1 MAGAGILEVKE
12 VTKKFGGLAALKEV
26 SFTVGTGEIKAMI
39 GPNGAGKTTMFDV
52 LTGILRPTAGDVF
65 LKGSSVV
72 GMRPDEITGMGMI
85 RTFQTIRLFDGMT
98 ALENV
103 MVGCH
108 CRMKAGFLSN
118 GLRLPAARREE
129 ALLREEAM
137 EVLHEVGLH
146 TRANEI
152 GTNLPYGQQRLLELA
167 RALASRPDILLL
179 DEPAAGLNQ
188 YETGELSSLLSGFRD
203 KGLTILIV
211 EHDMGLVMQMSDEIV
226 VLDYGEVIA
235 RGTPDEVQKH
245 TSPQGRYHP
254 GATWEDHDDH
264 RRQRRRQVH
273 TSADGRGPQ
282 QGQARA
288 GHL

>member
-1 MAGAGILEVKE
+1 MAPDTILEIKE
-12 VTKKFGGLAALKEV
+12 VTRLFGGLAALKDV
-26 SFTVGTGEIKAMI
+26 SFTVERGKIKAMI

-52 LTGILRPTAGDVF
+52 LTGILRPTSGDVF
-65 LKGSSVV
+65 LKGESVV
-72 GMRPDEITGMGMI
+72 GRRPDQITERGMI
-85 RTFQTIRLFDGMT
+85 RTFQTVRLFEGMT

-108 CRMKAGFLSN
+108 CRMESGFVSN
-118 GLRLPAARREE
+118 SLRLPSARREE
-129 ALLREEAM
+129 ALLREEAIAA
-137 EVLHEVGLH
+137 LKDVGLH

-167 RALASRPDILLL
+167 RALASKPDILLL

-188 YETGELSSLLSGFRD
+188 YETGELSSLLLGFRG

-235 RGTPDEVQKH
+235 SGTPEVVQND
-245 TSPQGRYHP
+245 PRVIEAYLGIE
-254 GATWEDHDDH
+254 A
-264 RRQRRRQVH
+264 
-273 TSADGRGPQ
+273 
-282 QGQARA
+282 
-288 GHL
+288 

>member
-235 RGTPDEVQKH
+235 RGTPDEVQND
-245 TSPQGRYHP
+245 PRVIEAYLGIE
-254 GATWEDHDDH
+254 A
-264 RRQRRRQVH
+264 
-273 TSADGRGPQ
+273 
-282 QGQARA
+282 
-288 GHL
+288 

>member
-1 MAGAGILEVKE
+1 MAGEAILEIKG
-12 VTKKFGGLAALKEV
+12 VTKRFGGLAALKEV
-26 SFTVGTGEIKAMI
+26 SFSVATGEIKAMI

-65 LKGSSVV
+65 LKGRSIT
-72 GMRPDEITGMGMI
+72 GMRPDEITGLGMI
-85 RTFQTIRLFDGMT
+85 RTFQTIKLFEGMT

-108 CRMKAGFLSN
+108 CRMEAGFISN

-129 ALLREEAM
+129 LLLREAAL
-137 EVLHEVGLH
+137 EVLHDVGLH

-167 RALASRPDILLL
+167 RALASKPDILLL

-188 YETGELSSLLSGFRD
+188 YETGELSNLLEGFRD
-203 KGLTILIV
+203 RGLTILIV

-235 RGTPDEVQKH
+235 RGTPEDVQND
-245 TSPQGRYHP
+245 PRVIEAYLGIE
-254 GATWEDHDDH
+254 A
-264 RRQRRRQVH
+264 
-273 TSADGRGPQ
+273 
-282 QGQARA
+282 
-288 GHL
+288 

>member
-1 MAGAGILEVKE
+1 MAPDTILEIKE
-12 VTKKFGGLAALKEV
+12 VTRLFGGLAALKDV
-26 SFTVGTGEIKAMI
+26 SFTVERGKIKAMI

-52 LTGILRPTAGDVF
+52 LTGILRPTSGDVF
-65 LKGSSVV
+65 LKGESVV
-72 GMRPDEITGMGMI
+72 GRRPDQITERGMI
-85 RTFQTIRLFDGMT
+85 RTFQTVRLFEGMT

-108 CRMKAGFLSN
+108 CRMESGFVSN
-118 GLRLPAARREE
+118 SLRLPSARREE
-129 ALLREEAM
+129 ALLREEAIAA
-137 EVLHEVGLH
+137 LKDVGLH

-167 RALASRPDILLL
+167 RALASKPDILLL

-188 YETGELSSLLSGFRD
+188 YETGELSSLLLDFRG

-235 RGTPDEVQKH
+235 SGTPEVVQND
-245 TSPQGRYHP
+245 PRVIEAYLGIE
-254 GATWEDHDDH
+254 A
-264 RRQRRRQVH
+264 
-273 TSADGRGPQ
+273 
-282 QGQARA
+282 
-288 GHL
+288 

>member
-129 ALLREEAM
+129 ALLRP
-137 EVLHEVGLH
+137 
-146 TRANEI
+146 TR
-152 GTNLPYGQQRLLELA
+152 
-167 RALASRPDILLL
+167 
-179 DEPAAGLNQ
+179 
-188 YETGELSSLLSGFRD
+188 
-203 KGLTILIV
+203 
-211 EHDMGLVMQMSDEIV
+211 
-226 VLDYGEVIA
+226 
-235 RGTPDEVQKH
+235 
-245 TSPQGRYHP
+245 
-254 GATWEDHDDH
+254 
-264 RRQRRRQVH
+264 
-273 TSADGRGPQ
+273 
-282 QGQARA
+282 
-288 GHL
+288 

>member
-146 TRANEI
+146 ARANEI

-235 RGTPDEVQKH
+235 RGTPDEVQND
-245 TSPQGRYHP
+245 PRVIEAYLGIE
-254 GATWEDHDDH
+254 A
-264 RRQRRRQVH
+264 
-273 TSADGRGPQ
+273 
-282 QGQARA
+282 
-288 GHL
+288 